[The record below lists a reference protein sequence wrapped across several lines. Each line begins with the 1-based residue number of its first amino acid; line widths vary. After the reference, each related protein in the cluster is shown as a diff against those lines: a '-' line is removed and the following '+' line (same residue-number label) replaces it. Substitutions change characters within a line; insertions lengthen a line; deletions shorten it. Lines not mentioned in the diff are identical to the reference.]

1 MFKSHVLGHGKFQR
15 FHKRNVDTYI
25 CSLCYKI
32 KNNYKMFLFV
42 FFTIHTAQFE
52 LKWAPSCQCKDV
64 YLHLYSQRYL
74 YKGKKGK
81 T

>member
-1 MFKSHVLGHGKFQR
+1 
-15 FHKRNVDTYI
+15 
-25 CSLCYKI
+25 
-32 KNNYKMFLFV
+32 MFLFG

-52 LKWAPSCQCKDV
+52 LKWAPSCQCKEV